1 MLKQPVLLCLWG
13 NEVFR
18 GLTRGSRLVPRST
31 IPHRDFPPQNS
42 PFAVPDLIEF
52 RPEFHV
58 PVGALGKQLIA
69 AANSPPPVCLES
81 QTTVF
86 AAFGAGPRGMA
97 ESYGVPFLGSIP
109 MDPNLLKA
117 CEEGEAFTTEYADS
131 PAAKPFGSIVAAV
144 VDATP
149 DTED

>member
-1 MLKQPVLLCLWG
+1 MQ
-13 NEVFR
+13 F
-18 GLTRGSRLVPRST
+18 T
-31 IPHRDFPPQNS
+31 F
-42 PFAVPDLIEF
+42 
-52 RPEFHV
+52 
-58 PVGALGKQLIA
+58 
-69 AANSPPPVCLES
+69 LEL

-131 PAAKPFGSIVAAV
+131 PAAKPFGKIVGAV

-149 DTED
+149 DPED